1 MVENCRSGDKN
12 QQWRYNKQRKTI
24 DNYHDADKVFDVVEG
39 KKEPGTKVCAYE
51 YHGGDN
57 QRWRI
62 EPV

>member
-1 MVENCRSGDKN
+1 MEDYDKDSDT
-12 QQWRYNKQRKTI
+12 QRWRYNSDRMTI
-24 DNYHDADKVFDVVEG
+24 DSYNSNKVFDVVEG